1 MIANGNNVKI
11 SLKGIDK
18 SVISYYHA
26 QMTMQNKTGNPRYA
40 KGQRVIIKP
49 VSEKGVTQREYNVN
63 EYAGRVGEISNFYS
77 ISPRTGQ
84 IFFIYNV
91 RVGKDR
97 KEIVVYEDELEP
109 CLS

>member
-1 MIANGNNVKI
+1 MLNGTPAVAYFGRLYLIANGNNLKI

-49 VSEKGVTQREYNVN
+49 VSEKG
-63 EYAGRVGEISNFYS
+63 
-77 ISPRTGQ
+77 
-84 IFFIYNV
+84 
-91 RVGKDR
+91 DR
-97 KEIVVYEDELEP
+97 KSVV
-109 CLS
+109 